1 MIENVLKAVQK
12 NKFLNLKGVQILE
25 KIRVAVIGLFHGMN
39 HVRSA
44 LKCEDAQLVA
54 LCDLKEKYR
63 KDAVKYGVP
72 FYLDY
77 NEMFEKEEIDGV
89 VLAIPNNLHAQ
100 LSEECGKR
108 GINVLV
114 EKPVASTIKDADRI
128 IEAEKK
134 YNIKILV
141 GHHRRFSTYIQR
153 LREAVQ
159 KKEIGE
165 FVCANIMWNT
175 LKNKEYYQ
183 EIWRTKEG
191 GGILNINAIHDID
204 DMRFIVGDISQV
216 YAEISNR
223 IRDFD
228 VEDTASIVLKFKE
241 GGMANIILSDCTP
254 SPFFYEASCYED
266 KGFSPTLKD
275 CYYIFGTKASIAM
288 PSMEKYYYIEEER
301 EGWRW
306 PITNSR
312 IEIPRVNPMLEEMK
326 NFCKI
331 IRGEEQAVT
340 TAKDAKKSLKVI
352 LAIKDSARTGKTVQI
367 D

>member
-1 MIENVLKAVQK
+1 MEKVKIAV
-12 NKFLNLKGVQILE
+12 V
-25 KIRVAVIGLFHGMN
+25 GLFHGMN

-44 LKCEDAQLVA
+44 IKCEDAKLVA
-54 LCDLKEKYR
+54 ICDLKEKY
-63 KDAVKYGVP
+63 KQDAEKYGVS
-72 FYLDY
+72 FYDNLHKMLDK
-77 NEMFEKEEIDGV
+77 EKIDGV
-89 VLAIPNNLHAQ
+89 VLAVPNNLHAP
-100 LSEECGKR
+100 LVEECGKR

-114 EKPVASTIKDADRI
+114 EKPVASNVEDADRI

-134 YNIKILV
+134 YGMKVLV

-159 KKEIGE
+159 QKEIGE

-204 DMRFIVGDISQV
+204 DMRFIVGEISQV
-216 YAEISNR
+216 YAEVSNR
-223 IRDFD
+223 IRGFD
-228 VEDTASIVLKFKE
+228 VEDTASIVLKFKN
-241 GGMANIILSDCTP
+241 GGMANILLSDCTP
-254 SPFFYEASCYED
+254 SPFFYEASCHED

-275 CYYIFGTKASIAM
+275 CYYIFGTKGSIAM
-288 PSMEKYYYIEEER
+288 PSMEKYYYIEGER

-312 IEIPRVNPMLEEMK
+312 IEILRVNPMLEEMY
-326 NFCKI
+326 NFCRI
-331 IRGEEQAVT
+331 IRGQEVPTT
-340 TAKDAKKSLKVI
+340 TAEDAKESLKVI
-352 LAIKDSARTGKTVQI
+352 LAIKESARSGKTIQI
-367 D
+367 S